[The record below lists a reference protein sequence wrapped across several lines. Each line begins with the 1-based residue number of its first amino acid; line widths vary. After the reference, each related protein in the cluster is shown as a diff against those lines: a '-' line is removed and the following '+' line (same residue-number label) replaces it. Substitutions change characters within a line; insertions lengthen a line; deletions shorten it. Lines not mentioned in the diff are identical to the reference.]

1 MTLSATFLSSL
12 NDCTGFCRD
21 PFIAA
26 HQYTASISVR
36 INIAKV
42 PSSEILF
49 TPQIKSDLVPWCNNA
64 FYLCERPS
72 FTLDPL
78 FHGGAYYVQEASSM
92 FIHHVLHMML
102 GTHRNLNALDL
113 CAAPGGKTTLLASL
127 PHFKLILANEIIQS
141 RVSPLVENVIK
152 WGADHVVVSN
162 NDPRDIEQLGD
173 SFDVVIVDAPCSG
186 SGLFRKDEA
195 AQKEWSPEH
204 VSSCSMRQIKIL
216 ESASKVIRE
225 GGILLYSTCSF
236 SKQENEDVVDALLES
251 GMYESIFVPI
261 LPEWGIVESVSEKHG
276 GYGYRFY
283 PDRLKG
289 EGFFCAALR
298 KVSSDSHVQM
308 KGDSSELTVI
318 KDLSFLDKWISFD
331 GDEVFYQKEGDVYM
345 CKENNLSELL
355 HMKNFLKLKR
365 SGLRVGELIR
375 NELIPDHELAMSAK
389 RSEKVPRIDLSLS
402 EALKFLRRDTIQ
414 ADINFSGWGLVQHEQ
429 VVLGWVKVVNQ
440 RIKNHYPMSW
450 RILMRA

>member
-1 MTLSATFLSSL
+1 MTLSSTFLSSL
-12 NDCTGFCRD
+12 SDCTGFCRD
-21 PFIAA
+21 SFIAA
-26 HQYTASISVR
+26 HQSTASVSVR
-36 INIAKV
+36 FNSMKV
-42 PSSEILF
+42 PSSEMLF
-49 TPQIKSDLVPWCNNA
+49 TSSIKGDPVPWCNNA
-64 FYLCERPS
+64 FYLNERPS

-92 FIHHVLHMML
+92 FIHHVLNSVL

-162 NDPRDIEQLGD
+162 NDPRDIEQVGD
-173 SFDVVIVDAPCSG
+173 MFDLVLVDAPCSG

-216 ESASKVIRE
+216 ESASRLIKE

-236 SKQENEDVVDALLES
+236 SKQENEDVVDVLLGS
-251 GMYESIFVPI
+251 RMYESVTIPI
-261 LPEWGIVESVSEKHG
+261 LPEWGIVESASEKHV

-283 PDRLKG
+283 PDKLKG
-289 EGFFCAALR
+289 EGFFCAAFR
-298 KVSSDSHVQM
+298 RVKSDSHPQYRD
-308 KGDSSELTVI
+308 DSNGMSVI
-318 KDLSFLDKWISFD
+318 SDRSFIDKWISIE

-345 CKENNLSELL
+345 CKENNLTDLM

-365 SGLRVGELIR
+365 TGLRIGELIR
-375 NELIPDHELAMSAK
+375 NELIPDHELAMSTI
-389 RSEKVPRIDLSLS
+389 RSEKMPRIDLSLP
-402 EALKFLRRDTIQ
+402 EALKFLRRDTFD
-414 ADINFSGWGLVQHEQ
+414 ADIDFSGWGLVRHNK
-429 VVLGWVKVVNQ
+429 VVLGWVKVVGQ
-440 RIKNHYPMSW
+440 KIKNHYPMSW